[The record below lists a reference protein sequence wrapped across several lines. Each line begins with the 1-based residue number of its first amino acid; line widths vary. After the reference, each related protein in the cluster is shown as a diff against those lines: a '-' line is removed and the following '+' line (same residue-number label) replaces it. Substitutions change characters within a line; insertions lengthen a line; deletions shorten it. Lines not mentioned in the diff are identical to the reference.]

1 MEAYHA
7 QPVQVQPTPDL
18 STDGRHPEAT
28 GGSAMTIPLVVNI
41 ITALA
46 FAVAGLVNLLNVGDS
61 EANFQR
67 WGYPKG
73 WRFVTASLELAGA
86 AGLLFPAT
94 RLVALAG
101 LSLLMVA
108 VLVTL
113 LRGREGLA
121 HLAPAIGFFGILAAN
136 AALG

>member
-1 MEAYHA
+1 
-7 QPVQVQPTPDL
+7 
-18 STDGRHPEAT
+18 
-28 GGSAMTIPLVVNI
+28 MTTPLVVNSV
-41 ITALA
+41 TALA
-46 FAVAGLVNLLNVGDS
+46 FAVAGLVNFLNVGDT

-73 WRFVTASLELAGA
+73 WRFLTAGLELTGA
-86 AGLLFPAT
+86 AALLFPAT
-94 RLVALAG
+94 RLIGLVG

-121 HLAPAIGFFGILAAN
+121 HLAPAVGFFGILVAN

>member
-1 MEAYHA
+1 MSVA
-7 QPVQVQPTPDL
+7 
-18 STDGRHPEAT
+18 
-28 GGSAMTIPLVVNI
+28 LVVNI
-41 ITALA
+41 VTALA
-46 FAVAGLVNLLNVGDS
+46 FAVAGLVNLFNVGDT

-73 WRFVTASLELAGA
+73 WRFVTAGLELAGA
-86 AGLLFPAT
+86 AALLFPAT
-94 RLVALAG
+94 RLIGLVG

-121 HLAPAIGFFGILAAN
+121 HLAPAVGFFGILVAN